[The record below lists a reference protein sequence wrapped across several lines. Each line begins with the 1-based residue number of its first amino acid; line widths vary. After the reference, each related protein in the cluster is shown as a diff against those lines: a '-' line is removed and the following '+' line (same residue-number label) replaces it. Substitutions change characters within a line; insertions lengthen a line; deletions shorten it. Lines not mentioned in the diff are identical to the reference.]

1 MAGARKSTE
10 LLKIAKAGRPALL
23 DFLRLSFGR
32 GLPGGGLPCLA
43 PALLG
48 GADAKG
54 EARFLAACDGFDWP
68 ALAAAAAALPKLQPE
83 EDFGACLPYISP
95 YLPVSPPY
103 LPHISP
109 HLPTS
114 P

>member
-54 EARFLAACDGFDWP
+54 EARFLAACDGFDWS
-68 ALAAAAAALPKLQPE
+68 ALAIFLTLTLTLTLTLNPNPKP
-83 EDFGACLPYISP
+83 
-95 YLPVSPPY
+95 
-103 LPHISP
+103 
-109 HLPTS
+109 
-114 P
+114 